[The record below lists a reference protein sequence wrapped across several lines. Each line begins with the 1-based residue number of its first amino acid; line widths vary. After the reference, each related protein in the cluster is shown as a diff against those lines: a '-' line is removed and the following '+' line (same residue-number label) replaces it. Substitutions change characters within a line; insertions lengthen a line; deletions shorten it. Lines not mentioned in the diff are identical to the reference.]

1 MVAAE
6 YEFFTFKKTLNLVIP
21 YQRICG
27 EILQLYQAFVFS

>member
-6 YEFFTFKKTLNLVIP
+6 YEFLRLKTLNLVIL

-27 EILQLYQAFVFS
+27 EILQLYRAFVFS